1 MEQLQT
7 GKPLALTLACAIL
20 ALSLVSVSAA
30 GAPTTIVLSNDAKG
44 AVAEGMAEGMAEVFP

>member
-44 AVAEGMAEGMAEVFP
+44 AVAEGMAEVFP